1 MSHLI
6 AISVGP
12 VQEFI
17 AAARRTR
24 DLWFGSYLLSEI
36 SKAVAQSVQDH
47 GGRLI
52 FPHPETDLTS
62 GDDQVNVANVILA
75 ELPTGEPKTI
85 TTEAKR
91 AAETCWHRFADEAYT
106 AALKI
111 IRPEVWYDQVEDVI
125 EFYAAWVPATSD
137 YRTDRQKLMRLL
149 AGRKNLRDFLPAQG
163 RDQGLPKSSLDGQ
176 RATVLQRRKK
186 FPSQYR
192 IREGEQL
199 DVVGLVKRQAGG
211 SRPYPSVSRVA
222 ADPWVRGNQGR
233 DAFADLIEAC
243 NDLPSQVLHGLNTNR
258 FPQFRAFPFEGTAVY
273 LSRHHEWEQEIDEE
287 DRLNLADIQDALQEL
302 PEPSPYLAVLVADG
316 DKMGAAIS
324 QLPNAEA
331 NRAFSKALAGFAG
344 QARDIVA
351 KHHGVLV
358 YAGGDDVLAFL
369 PVDQCLAC
377 ARALRDQFIACL
389 KSQVP
394 ENTPTLSV
402 GIAIGHFMENL
413 EDLLDYGRAAEKAA
427 KGVPGKDALAVH
439 LHKRGGAPIKMA
451 SRWDTKPEQRLAL
464 YAELMQ
470 KQALPSKLPYDLMK
484 LIDIYQADGWPEGE
498 RLRAMQQDALRIIA
512 DKQPRAG
519 RRYMPIIRRIVGE
532 FQAVEQ
538 LAQFCEE
545 LLIARQMAAAFEQS
559 RREPSELPRALAE
572 VEAVA

>member
-222 ADPWVRGNQGR
+222 ADP
-233 DAFADLIEAC
+233 
-243 NDLPSQVLHGLNTNR
+243 
-258 FPQFRAFPFEGTAVY
+258 
-273 LSRHHEWEQEIDEE
+273 
-287 DRLNLADIQDALQEL
+287 
-302 PEPSPYLAVLVADG
+302 
-316 DKMGAAIS
+316 
-324 QLPNAEA
+324 
-331 NRAFSKALAGFAG
+331 
-344 QARDIVA
+344 
-351 KHHGVLV
+351 
-358 YAGGDDVLAFL
+358 
-369 PVDQCLAC
+369 
-377 ARALRDQFIACL
+377 
-389 KSQVP
+389 
-394 ENTPTLSV
+394 V
-402 GIAIGHFMENL
+402 G
-413 EDLLDYGRAAEKAA
+413 
-427 KGVPGKDALAVH
+427 
-439 LHKRGGAPIKMA
+439 
-451 SRWDTKPEQRLAL
+451 
-464 YAELMQ
+464 
-470 KQALPSKLPYDLMK
+470 
-484 LIDIYQADGWPEGE
+484 
-498 RLRAMQQDALRIIA
+498 
-512 DKQPRAG
+512 
-519 RRYMPIIRRIVGE
+519 
-532 FQAVEQ
+532 
-538 LAQFCEE
+538 
-545 LLIARQMAAAFEQS
+545 ARQS
-559 RREPSELPRALAE
+559 RSRCLC
-572 VEAVA
+572 